1 VELRQRHV
9 ERQPLAQASDV
20 ERHLRGV
27 PPAVAVPRQIPA
39 IVPEFVLFV
48 RVNTNVANGAAT
60 AKQTAM

>member
-1 VELRQRHV
+1 MSNDTSAEC
-9 ERQPLAQASDV
+9 
-20 ERHLRGV
+20 

-48 RVNTNVANGAAT
+48 CVNANVANGAAT